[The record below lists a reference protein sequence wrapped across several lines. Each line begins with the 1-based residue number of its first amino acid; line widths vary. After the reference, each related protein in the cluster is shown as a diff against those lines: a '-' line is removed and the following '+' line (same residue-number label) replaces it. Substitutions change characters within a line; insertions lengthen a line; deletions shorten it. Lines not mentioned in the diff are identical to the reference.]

1 VNGSRGSVAF
11 NMERMNE
18 LEYYSRDDDGKEQG
32 FRLVQATE
40 PSHAF
45 FGAWWPAGHIIG
57 YEHTFIHTIY
67 DFLNAVATGKRVKP
81 DFEDGVR
88 NQLVLEAIERAAR
101 TRRWV
106 TVAPL

>member
-1 VNGSRGSVAF
+1 
-11 NMERMNE
+11 MNE
-18 LEYYSRDDDGKEQG
+18 LEYYSRDDEGKEQG
-32 FRLVQATE
+32 FRRILATE

-57 YEHTFIHTIY
+57 YEHTFIHTAY
-67 DFLNAVATGKRVKP
+67 DFLEALATGRRLKP

-88 NQLVLEAIERAAR
+88 NQLVLEAIEKAAR

-106 TVAPL
+106 KVAPL